1 MRINRLRYTAYHLM
15 HVCPSGPSGQTSVLY
30 CCTDESPK
38 PVFVSNRPEIGE
50 LWRDLVGA
58 NVNESRLLILS
69 QETLA
74 SSLAS

>member
-1 MRINRLRYTAYHLM
+1 M

-30 CCTDESPK
+30 CCTDEIDESPK